1 MNSKLDFTKCIMA
14 GLYAAVISVA
24 LNAILFFI
32 LHMTEI
38 ITNDVLINGKN
49 LTVVPVIISSGVTSI
64 IASMVFFLFEK
75 YTDRGFKYFSILAF
89 VIFAMSLY
97 SPFYFIP
104 EVKLPYALGLNAMHL
119 VVYAAITIFIMQAGE
134 IENE

>member
-24 LNAILFFI
+24 LNAMLFFI

-38 ITNDVLINGKN
+38 ITNDILIDGER

-64 IASMVFFLFEK
+64 IASLVFFIFEK
-75 YTDRGFKYFSILAF
+75 YTEKGFRYFSILAF
-89 VIFAMSLY
+89 VIFVASLF
-97 SPFYFIP
+97 SPFLFIP
-104 EVKLPYALGLNAMHL
+104 GVTFKYALGLNAMHL

>member
-24 LNAILFFI
+24 LNAMLFFI

-38 ITNDVLINGKN
+38 ITNDILIDGEK
-49 LTVVPVIISSGVTSI
+49 LTVVPVIISSAVTSI

-75 YTDRGFKYFSILAF
+75 YTDKGFRYFSIFAF
-89 VIFAMSLY
+89 IVFVVTAF
-97 SPFYFIP
+97 SPFFSIP
-104 EVKLPYALGLNAMHL
+104 NVTTKYALGLVAMHL